1 MLRAIFNR
9 QELVNALNLIALV
22 APKRSPKPILSSVRI
37 ESMDGIVKIGA
48 TDLELAILLD
58 FHTVQIERDGLAVIN
73 LRSLLATLKASTS
86 HVVKL
91 ESHTGGSGP
100 VWRIADDDT
109 ESTIAMDNAGDYPPM
124 PGRPSGA
131 EAAGSF
137 TVNRNYL
144 SQAISYVAWSATR
157 TGYAGGHAY
166 DSICFSVKD
175 GRLWLV
181 ATDARTMAVADLG
194 AAGETSFA
202 VKELA
207 GEGEFVLPVRLGKL
221 LTAAGKYAEEDGDDW
236 LASFVIRPSESAKG
250 DRGGS
255 LTARFAIGDVTIYCT
270 IANIS
275 ERQFPP
281 YRDVLTGL
289 DQRQIIT
296 APSEEF
302 LAAVRRCALVTNEYT
317 TAVALDVDAK
327 GVCLSAGTH
336 EGRATKVN
344 FPCRVVGNPIRFG
357 MNPDQLIAA
366 IKAGKSDEFTLA
378 GSAHNRPWLISNG
391 NGYKAVI
398 MPVNLNDPEPAA
410 AQAQPA
416 QPEPVAAPVPAAA

>member
-9 QELVNALNLIALV
+9 EELVNALNLIALV

-37 ESMDGIVKIGA
+37 ESMDGMVKIGA

-73 LRSLLATLKASTS
+73 LRSLQATLKASTS
-86 HVVKL
+86 YVVKL
-91 ESHTGGSGP
+91 EPHTGESGP

-124 PGRPSGA
+124 PGRPAGA
-131 EAAGSF
+131 DAAGSF
-137 TVNRNYL
+137 KVNRNHL
-144 SQAISYVAWSATR
+144 SQAVSYVAWSATR
-157 TGYAGGHAY
+157 TGYAGRYAY
-166 DSICFSVKD
+166 DSICFSVKE

-181 ATDARTMAVADLG
+181 TTDARTMAVADLG
-194 AAGETSFA
+194 AAGETTFA
-202 VKELA
+202 IKELD

-221 LTAAGKYAEEDGDDW
+221 LTAAGRYAEKDADDW
-236 LASFVIRPSESAKG
+236 FASFVIQPSESAKG
-250 DRGGS
+250 NS
-255 LTARFAIGDVTIYCT
+255 LIARFAIGNVTVYCT
-270 IANIS
+270 IADVS

-281 YRDVLTGL
+281 YREVLTGL

-302 LAAVRRCALVTNEYT
+302 LAAVRKCALVTDEYT

-327 GVCLSAGTH
+327 GVRLSASTY
-336 EGRATKVN
+336 EGRATRVN

-366 IKAGKSDEFTLA
+366 IKAGKSDEFTLS
-378 GSAHNRPWLISNG
+378 GCAHNRPWLISNG

-410 AQAQPA
+410 AQAKPA
-416 QPEPVAAPVPAAA
+416 QPEPVPAQAAA